1 MANKKPLNI
10 SEEAAVQMPMK
21 TVASLIIIVAL
32 GTMGYFQIIER
43 LNVADTRIQIME
55 KDLEE
60 NTEFRIKWPRG
71 QLGSLPADS
80 EQFMMIE
87 DLYKTTDKINKH
99 VEDMALNKVNI
110 QMAAKT
116 KNKLSKFEWV
126 KKNIVIVPVV
136 AAILAGTFTSV
147 RYVLSLT
154 DTIEANKQTI
164 INLQRDL
171 TVAEDKLTEVATRL
185 SAAEATWEM
194 AENLYRQLADQVR
207 EHAYDIKDLNR

>member
-1 MANKKPLNI
+1 MNKKPLNI

-87 DLYKTTDKINKH
+87 DLYKTTDKLNAHIEN
-99 VEDMALNKVNI
+99 MALNKVNI
-110 QMAAKT
+110 QFLRTQMDKVLEDIE
-116 KNKLSKFEWV
+116 KLK
-126 KKNIVIVPVV
+126 
-136 AAILAGTFTSV
+136 
-147 RYVLSLT
+147 
-154 DTIEANKQTI
+154 DAN
-164 INLQRDL
+164 
-171 TVAEDKLTEVATRL
+171 
-185 SAAEATWEM
+185 
-194 AENLYRQLADQVR
+194 R
-207 EHAYDIKDLNR
+207 EFKYNGNGSNN